1 MAKLKIDGISRE
13 SGAFPV
19 GMTDLNFGFKRLI
32 TMSCREESHHVTS
45 DVECVDKRTKSN
57 EFFDTSIIAG
67 CSAQAGSQAG
77 PARVALQ

>member
-32 TMSCREESHHVTS
+32 TMSC
-45 DVECVDKRTKSN
+45 
-57 EFFDTSIIAG
+57 
-67 CSAQAGSQAG
+67 
-77 PARVALQ
+77 